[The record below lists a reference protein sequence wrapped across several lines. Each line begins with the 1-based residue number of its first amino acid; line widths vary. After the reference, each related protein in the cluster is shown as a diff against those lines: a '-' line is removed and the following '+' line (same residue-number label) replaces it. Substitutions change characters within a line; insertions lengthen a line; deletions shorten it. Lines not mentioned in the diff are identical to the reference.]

1 MVIDEAHNLSAN
13 WFKALASVPSSS
25 LGLTIF
31 WDANQL
37 WSPSLKP
44 GHHKGFN
51 EKILDLQD
59 ALQSSLG
66 CTPIELS
73 VNYRN
78 SREIADFF
86 SAELSR
92 ALPQSIPSAVS
103 AYSAGPVQV
112 IHSVRRHEASS
123 RVAAAVAIAL
133 KTYAP
138 SEIAVVDLR
147 GKRSRIQLAEDLSR
161 GHADV
166 TQRALDASGVLVADS
181 ETIKGHERK
190 AVIVC
195 IASRRQLAKKLGI
208 AVKAYIAFSRAC
220 ESLTVVELNG

>member
-1 MVIDEAHNLSAN
+1 MIDEAHNLSAN

-92 ALPQSIPSAVS
+92 ALPQSIPLSSISIQCRACSGHPLRAASRSFLPGGCGCCHRTEDIRAVRDC
-103 AYSAGPVQV
+103 G
-112 IHSVRRHEASS
+112 
-123 RVAAAVAIAL
+123 
-133 KTYAP
+133 
-138 SEIAVVDLR
+138 R
-147 GKRSRIQLAEDLSR
+147 GS
-161 GHADV
+161 
-166 TQRALDASGVLVADS
+166 
-181 ETIKGHERK
+181 ERK
-190 AVIVC
+190 A
-195 IASRRQLAKKLGI
+195 LKNP
-208 AVKAYIAFSRAC
+208 AC
-220 ESLTVVELNG
+220 